1 MSGYL
6 LALQERRNS
15 YRKVSETFPN
25 IRLRPVREELK
36 DRLDAAWKRYVR
48 RQMDR
53 DPSLDAKDI
62 LEKDVAAEVERLI
75 GRPFSASTF
84 SKIRSGL
91 QQPYAD
97 QLAAI
102 AEIFGEDYKKLV
114 GLRGKAR
121 DIPGGKGGSSGANE
135 KGA

>member
-15 YRKVSETFPN
+15 YRKVSETFLTK
-25 IRLRPVREELK
+25 RLRPVKDELK
-36 DRLDAAWKRYVR
+36 DRLDAAWGRYVR
-48 RQMDR
+48 RQLDR
-53 DPSLDAKDI
+53 DPSLNAKDI
-62 LEKDVAAEVERLI
+62 LEKDVAAEVARLV

-84 SKIRSGL
+84 SKIRKGT

-97 QLAAI
+97 QLMAI
-102 AEIFGEDYKKLV
+102 AEVLGEDYKNLV

-121 DIPGGKGGSSGANE
+121 DIRGGKGGSSGANE

>member
-1 MSGYL
+1 M
-6 LALQERRNS
+6 
-15 YRKVSETFPN
+15 KD
-25 IRLRPVREELK
+25 ELK

-53 DPSLDAKDI
+53 NPSLDAKDI

-114 GLRGKAR
+114 GLKGKAR
-121 DIPGGKGGSSGANE
+121 DLPTGGTGGAGGANE